1 MQNAPTPAPA
11 LGAGLET
18 LMADGLRIY
27 GVRAKP
33 MLYGQQMLRAE
44 SPERFIA
51 LLTERHTVNGYTS
64 HAALCETLAD
74 SIRDLHRHARKGYPN
89 GRVDAWL
96 TVGGVE
102 YAVLFDD
109 VADSWPG
116 PGIVSVW
123 INNAWQIPRDVLS
136 PKLCE
141 ALDRA
146 ADAWKPEAA

>member
-1 MQNAPTPAPA
+1 MHQTQAAPIQ
-11 LGAGLET
+11 GSGLQT

-51 LLTERHTVNGYTS
+51 ELTERHTVNGYTS
-64 HAALCETLAD
+64 HAALCQTLAD
-74 SIRDLHRHARKGYPN
+74 SLRDMHREARKCQPT

-96 TVGGVE
+96 TVDGTV
-102 YAVLFDD
+102 YPVLFDD
-109 VADSWPG
+109 LADSWPRAA
-116 PGIVSVW
+116 IVSVW
-123 INNAWQIPRDVLS
+123 VNSAWHEPRSVLS
-136 PKLCE
+136 FKVCE

-146 ADAWKPEAA
+146 ADQWRPEAA